1 MQQTLDVDVEKDGA
15 KTKQKKIVFPY
26 CVVNFSRQ
34 EEMLNF
40 ETEFTKAVEELKK
53 VTTAK

>member
-1 MQQTLDVDVEKDGA
+1 MQQNIDVQVEKDGI
-15 KTKQKKIVFPY
+15 KTKQKKVVFPY

-34 EEMLNF
+34 EEMIIF

-53 VTTAK
+53 APAAK